1 MNEKS
6 LITPPSPSADA
17 SAPAGNDE
25 PDVRARPGRR
35 TVEERQ
41 QAVLE
46 LFAGKATIDQI
57 ARRLGVNASTVEGWR
72 QDALGGVEQ
81 ALRRGSGKTA
91 AELELERKNRDLE
104 KVVTTLSIQEP
115 GCQEPGCSASARP
128 RIGAKYRETL
138 AVCLLRLGRSAEA
151 ERAVR
156 SFLALAERASPKDV
170 EP

>member
-6 LITPPSPSADA
+6 LITPPSPNSDA
-17 SAPAGNDE
+17 TAPAGRTE

-46 LFAGKATIDQI
+46 LFAGKATIDQV

-72 QDALGGVEQ
+72 QDALSGVEQ

-104 KVVTTLSIQEP
+104 KVVTTLSIQ
-115 GCQEPGCSASARP
+115 
-128 RIGAKYRETL
+128 K
-138 AVCLLRLGRSAEA
+138 CLLENALEVEREKRPTEPARS
-151 ERAVR
+151 RR
-156 SFLALAERASPKDV
+156 
-170 EP
+170 